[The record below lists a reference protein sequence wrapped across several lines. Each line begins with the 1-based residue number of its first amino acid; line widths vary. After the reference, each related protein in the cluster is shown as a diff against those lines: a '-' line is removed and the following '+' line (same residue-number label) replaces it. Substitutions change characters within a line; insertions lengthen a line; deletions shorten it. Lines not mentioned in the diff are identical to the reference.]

1 MAAVELELPARS
13 AYVGVA
19 RLVLG
24 ALGRA
29 AGLAE
34 DGVDDLKI
42 AVSEACANA
51 VYRHEEAGI
60 DSPVT
65 VRFEEHD
72 DRVEVHVGDR
82 GPSLG
87 EAEITGDGEPYSR
100 LRMSLALLKGLVD
113 GCDIRSRPGGGMCT
127 VLVLRRAQR

>member
-1 MAAVELELPARS
+1 MAEVELELPARS

-34 DGVDDLKI
+34 DSVDDLKI
-42 AVSEACANA
+42 AASEACANA

-65 VRFEEHD
+65 VRFAEHA
-72 DRVEVHVGDR
+72 DRVEVQVGDR
-82 GPSLG
+82 GPAFDP
-87 EAEITGDGEPYSR
+87 AELDGDAEPYSR
-100 LRMSLALLKGLVD
+100 LRMSRALLKGLVD
-113 GCDIRSRPGGGMCT
+113 DCEIRAQPGGGMCT